1 MAFEEG
7 DIIDYKLGEYLLL
20 KGQVVDITWEIP
32 PGSTKQEKVYHIH
45 WDNDKIE
52 KWVDDG
58 DLQLCK
64 MYNRDKRLKLLGI

>member
-32 PGSTKQEKVYHIH
+32 PGSIKQEKVYHIH